1 MNLVPATNYN
11 SLTLKRLIYMN
22 SKLKDFDAGT
32 PSNAIIYKDGTPYQ
46 CFMNDVTWINNS
58 KWGSYAYGPFQWLQM
73 VNRCLYF
80 IE

>member
-1 MNLVPATNYN
+1 MPLP
-11 SLTLKRLIYMN
+11 K
-22 SKLKDFDAGT
+22 SKSEAIKIG
-32 PSNAIIYKDGTPYQ
+32 SIIYKDGTPYQ